1 MSVSE
6 GFEPDPG
13 LAAERTQLAWS
24 RSTLALFAFG
34 AAVAKGLPHLTGTP
48 GRPLA
53 GLTVCAFGALVWLT
67 SVPYAR
73 ARAHPDRVRPN
84 VRRRALAIMAIG
96 TAAVGVGALLLELVF
111 TP

>member
-1 MSVSE
+1 MTAPILDE
-6 GFEPDPG
+6 DDPG

-48 GRPLA
+48 GRPAA
-53 GLTVCAFGALVWLT
+53 GLAICSFGAVVWLT

-73 ARAHPDRVRPN
+73 ARAHPGQVRPM
-84 VRRRALAIMAIG
+84 VRRRAIATMAVG
-96 TAAVGVGALLLELVF
+96 TAAIGLGALLLELVF
-111 TP
+111 AP

>member
-1 MSVSE
+1 MTAPASA
-6 GFEPDPG
+6 GRDPG

-34 AAVAKGLPHLTGTP
+34 AAVAKGLPNLTGTP

-53 GLTVCAFGALVWLT
+53 GLIVCAFGAVVWLT

-73 ARAHPDRVRPN
+73 ARARGGRPSAV
-84 VRRRALAIMAIG
+84 VRRRAIATMAIG
-96 TAAVGVGALLLELVF
+96 TTVVGVGALLLELVF
-111 TP
+111 AP